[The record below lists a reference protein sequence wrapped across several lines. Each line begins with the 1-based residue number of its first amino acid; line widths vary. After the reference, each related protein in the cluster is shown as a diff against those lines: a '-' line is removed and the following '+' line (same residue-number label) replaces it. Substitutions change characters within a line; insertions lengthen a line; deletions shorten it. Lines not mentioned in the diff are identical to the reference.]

1 MEAHVSD
8 SFNGNDRP
16 RPTYGQSANEAPG
29 QYPPYGQPS
38 APEAAGSNQYQ
49 SSPQY
54 SQGQQYQQQN
64 QQFSQP
70 QYSPQGQQG
79 AFGGYGT
86 PYNYGG
92 AAAKPKQKPIGIALT
107 LIGVVFMI
115 IAAILFGVAAW
126 RTGAGF
132 MDEMGGL
139 ENLDKANS
147 QFESGK
153 ATYDF
158 EVDGIEVMVVY
169 VPEVDKDNATCKA
182 VLADG
187 TELDTEAST
196 DSESLE
202 IDGKN
207 YVPYKDTFVAN
218 NVKGKGTLTCESV
231 SGAVS
236 VIGPINPINM
246 LGGGFG
252 WGIASLVCGLL
263 GGFLFFVG
271 VIVMIVRAIG
281 RSRN

>member
-1 MEAHVSD
+1 MSD